1 MANRRLRKE
10 LLETARGLYD
20 LDAIDGKTMREI
32 ESLRVEAPKTYTA
45 YEIKRLRLREKAS
58 QAVFAAYLNTS
69 VSTVQKW
76 EVGDKKPSGPALKLL
91 DLVERRGLNVLDT
104 HLAPKRRTPDA
115 QPNAARKPVRDALRA
130 PRAR

>member
-10 LLETARGLYD
+10 ILAAARGLYEVG
-20 LDAIDGKTMREI
+20 AIDGKTMREF
-32 ESLRVEAPKTYTA
+32 ESLRIEQPKIYSA

-76 EVGDKKPSGPALKLL
+76 EIGEKKPSGPALKLL
-91 DLVERRGLNVLDT
+91 DLVERKGLKA
-104 HLAPKRRTPDA
+104 LA
-115 QPNAARKPVRDALRA
+115 
-130 PRAR
+130 

>member
-10 LLETARGLYD
+10 ILEAARGLYEVGVV
-20 LDAIDGKTMREI
+20 DGKTMREF
-32 ESLRVEAPKTYTA
+32 ESLHIEQPKIYSA

-76 EVGDKKPSGPALKLL
+76 EIGEKRPSGPALKLL
-91 DLVERRGLNVLDT
+91 DLVERKGLKA
-104 HLAPKRRTPDA
+104 LA
-115 QPNAARKPVRDALRA
+115 
-130 PRAR
+130 